1 MAKPTYVS
9 IHNHTEYS
17 SLDGKGTVK
26 DYVERAVQLGMP
38 ALGITDHGSVCGTYE
53 FYMACRD
60 AEIEPILGSEFY
72 FVPNAES
79 VRDDKD
85 AERFH
90 VTIVARNEA
99 GFQTLSELSDE
110 SHRNFYYK
118 PLIDRKMLRHISKE
132 DRKNLV
138 VLSGCAGSII
148 SRKLTKTFPD
158 QKPLKVAGDKKEYY
172 KANDELL
179 WWKQTFPNF
188 YIELMHHGTDFDRE
202 LNRRL
207 LKLAQRH
214 GLPWVV
220 TNDPHFVMKDEACHH
235 DALLAI
241 QTAAQLDDPERFRFH
256 GKGYHLR
263 SHKEMER
270 AFRRYGDEIWL
281 PGAAATI
288 EIAKTCKTRIP
299 SWDSRS
305 WHIPKFPGVDDAH
318 VELRRRAWAGL
329 RSRGLAEDER
339 YVARLKHELKQFKN
353 VSMADFL
360 LITADADDHAR
371 EVGIRMG
378 PGRGSV
384 CGTLVGYCAGIH
396 KVDPIK
402 YDLLFERFLNP
413 ERPKMPDVDT
423 DFQKSRRHEM
433 FTYAEDKYD
442 VRNVM
447 RVAAQQRMQT
457 KDAFTRLSMTY
468 GVPYA
473 EAKKIT
479 KEIIED
485 EEGNAVLPD
494 EVEKAYPDLHATLVQ
509 LTGLNKGMA
518 RHPAGILIFDPNDP
532 VRNLIPEMWIPN
544 DQAPPHPLNGRK
556 GNFVSQFDLDVAS
569 GIGLLKQDFLGLRTL
584 DTIQVCVDLIKSR
597 HGVTVEPDD
606 WIPGEEEGDTKVW
619 KMLRE
624 GHTVGVFQMEGGANH
639 RGIQEIKCGEFE
651 DIVSCT
657 SLYRAGPMIAG
668 APKRFLENK
677 KDKKVRVA
685 HKSLRPFLE
694 RSWGEM
700 IYQEQM
706 FEILREC
713 AGFSWARVD
722 DAKTAM
728 AKKDPVKMAGLREE
742 AVEGFQ
748 KVSGMEE
755 WKASEVWDMIAAQ
768 AAYLFNRSHA
778 VAYSILTYQTARLK
792 MLYPL
797 EFMCALLRTVDPTS
811 KTAKEKRE
819 TYMTEALRLGFK
831 LMPPDVNVSDDKFM
845 PNGDDEL
852 LFGLTDIKNVGASAC
867 SKIEAERKR
876 KTKRLKKQGK
886 KVPKRLFRRVDELSD
901 AINNSGVMKALA
913 AAGALR
919 SLGVEPDIDMQ
930 EELLNWQFHDHVAPF
945 RKKYEKKI
953 KLPRTN
959 NGRVFL
965 VGEITK
971 SEKSKTKTGNEFVRW
986 TLRLEPG
993 VEARVQVWE
1002 DACELFDL
1010 AKGTIIKVEGRWN
1023 AQWSNLAVSEAEQVG
1038 VLRRV
1043 VSPSKD
1049 AKPKKGKR
1057 AA

>member
-1 MAKPTYVS
+1 MAK
-9 IHNHTEYS
+9 
-17 SLDGKGTVK
+17 VK
-26 DYVERAVQLGMP
+26 DQVARGKQLGMP
-38 ALGITDHGSVCGTYE
+38 ALGITDHGNICGTYE
-53 FYMACRD
+53 FYMACME
-60 AEIEPILGSEFY
+60 AGIEPILGSEFY
-72 FVPNAES
+72 FVPEAS
-79 VRDDKD
+79 AVRDDKD

-99 GFQTLSELSDE
+99 GFQTLVELSDE

-118 PLIDRKMLRHISKE
+118 PLIDRKMLRSIPKK

-148 SRKLTKTFPD
+148 SRKLSKMFPD
-158 QKPLKVAGDKKEYY
+158 QKPLKLFGDNPEYA
-172 KANDELL
+172 KANDELA
-179 WWKQTFPNF
+179 WWASTFPNF
-188 YIELMHHGTDFDRE
+188 YIELMHHGTDFDRR

-207 LKLAQRH
+207 LGLATRH

-220 TNDPHFVMKDEACHH
+220 TNDPHFVMKEEACHH

-241 QTAAQLDDPERFRFH
+241 QTAAQLDDEERFRFH

-263 SHKEMER
+263 SYREMER
-270 AFRRYGDEIWL
+270 AFRKYGDEIWL

-299 SWDSRS
+299 AWDSRS

-329 RSRGLAEDER
+329 RRLGLEDNKI
-339 YVARLKHELKQFKN
+339 YVKRLKHELREFKN

-371 EVGIRMG
+371 EQKIRIG

-384 CGTLVGYCAGIH
+384 CGTLVGYCIGIH

-423 DFQKSRRHEM
+423 DFQRSRRPEM
-433 FTYAEDKYD
+433 FAYAEKVYG
-442 VRNVM
+442 RENVM

-457 KDAFTRLSMTY
+457 KDAFTRLAMTY
-468 GVPYA
+468 GMPYA
-473 EAKKIT
+473 ESKKFT
-479 KEIIED
+479 AAIIED

-494 EVEKAYPDLHATLVQ
+494 EIEKAFPELHATLVQ
-509 LTGLNKGMA
+509 FTGLNKGMS

-532 VRNLIPEMWIPN
+532 VRKLIPEMWIPS
-544 DQAPPHPLNGRK
+544 DQAAPHPLNGRK
-556 GNFVSQFDLDVAS
+556 GNFVAQFDLDVAS

-584 DTIQVCVDLIKSR
+584 DTIQVCIDLVKAR
-597 HGVTVEPDD
+597 HGVTIEPDD
-606 WIPGEEEGDTKVW
+606 WVPGEEPDDTKVW

-624 GHTVGVFQMEGGANH
+624 GHTVGVFQMEGGANA

-677 KDKKVRVA
+677 KDKKIRVA
-685 HKSLRPFLE
+685 HKSLRPYLE
-694 RSWGEM
+694 RSWGEL

-706 FEILREC
+706 FEILRQC

-728 AKKDPVKMAGLREE
+728 TKKDPVKMAALKEE
-742 AVEGFQ
+742 AIEGFQ

-755 WKASEVWDMIAAQ
+755 WKASEVWDLIAAQ
-768 AAYLFNRSHA
+768 SSYLFNRSHA

-797 EFMCALLRTVDPTS
+797 EFMCALLRTVNPDS
-811 KTAKEKRE
+811 KQAKEKRE
-819 TYMTEALRLGFK
+819 TYMTEALRMGFK

-845 PNGDDEL
+845 PNGNNEL
-852 LFGLTDIKNVGASAC
+852 LFGLTDIKNVGPSAVT
-867 SKIEAERKR
+867 KIEAARKR
-876 KTKRLKKQGK
+876 KIKRLKKQGK
-886 KVPKRLFRRVDELSD
+886 KVPSRLFRRVSELAD
-901 AINNSGVMKALA
+901 AINNAGVIKALA
-913 AAGALR
+913 ASGALR
-919 SLGVEPDIDMQ
+919 SLGVEPDIAMQ

-953 KLPRTN
+953 RMPRTN
-959 NGRVFL
+959 NGRVL
-965 VGEITK
+965 VVGEIIKT
-971 SEKSKTKTGNEFVRW
+971 EKRKTKTGNEFTTWV
-986 TLRLEPG
+986 LRLEPG
-993 VEARVQVWE
+993 TEIKVQIWE
-1002 DACELFDL
+1002 DAIELFGL
-1010 AKGTIIKVEGRWN
+1010 QKGTIVKLEGRWN
-1023 AQWSNLAVSEAEQVG
+1023 AQWSNVAVDDAEQVKT
-1038 VLRRV
+1038 LRRIT
-1043 VSPSKD
+1043 KTRN
-1049 AKPKKGKR
+1049 KPNKKES